1 MSQEPRTQQMHKLTY
16 LLLVLIALALGFF
29 WLKAHDATVR
39 AEARAQS
46 TADSVDYLLEQLDS
60 AYLEQ
65 DSLRTVFVDS
75 MRVLEGQSTI
85 YRARTVTLDSR
96 ADSLLAVLD
105 TQLGRDS
112 IQDST
117 KVAIVNAVDV
127 LQDQVWTC
135 NQALGNCESR
145 VSLLNNQLTEETIL
159 LRQARFNV
167 RQFAE
172 LYRDELT
179 KRRHKLISV
188 GVTLGL
194 GATMSGGVV
203 YAGPTVAIG
212 LTFNLFTFGG

>member
-1 MSQEPRTQQMHKLTY
+1 MHKLTY
-16 LLLVLIALALGFF
+16 PLLVLIALALGFF
-29 WLKAHDATVR
+29 WLKAHDAGVR
-39 AEARAQS
+39 AEARAQA
-46 TADSVDYLLEQLDS
+46 TADSVGYLLEQLDS

-65 DSLRTVFVDS
+65 DSLRTIFVDS

-85 YRARTVTLDSR
+85 YRARTRLLESRSDSILSTLSIQLY
-96 ADSLLAVLD
+96 ADSTL
-105 TQLGRDS
+105 S
-112 IQDST
+112 DST
-117 KVAIVNAVDV
+117 RAVIDQAVDV

-145 VSLLNNQLTEETIL
+145 VSLLSIQLESDTIL
-159 LRQARFNV
+159 LRQARFNT

-172 LYRDELT
+172 LYRQELT

-188 GVTLGL
+188 GVTFGL
-194 GATMSGGVV
+194 GATMSKGVV